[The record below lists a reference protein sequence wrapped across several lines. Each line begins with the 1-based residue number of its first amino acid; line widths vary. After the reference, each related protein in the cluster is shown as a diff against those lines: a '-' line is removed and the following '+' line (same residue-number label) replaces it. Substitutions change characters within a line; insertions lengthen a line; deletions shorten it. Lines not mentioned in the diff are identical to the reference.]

1 MSFSI
6 RAARQGVHIQQNP
19 NTVPTASGD
28 KSLDCLPCID
38 VHLGG
43 LTREGC
49 TGAIGGPEGEV
60 ADGQTDACAV
70 RGIY

>member
-28 KSLDCLPCID
+28 K
-38 VHLGG
+38 V
-43 LTREGC
+43 LTACHALTYTWEG
-49 TGAIGGPEGEV
+49 
-60 ADGQTDACAV
+60 
-70 RGIY
+70 